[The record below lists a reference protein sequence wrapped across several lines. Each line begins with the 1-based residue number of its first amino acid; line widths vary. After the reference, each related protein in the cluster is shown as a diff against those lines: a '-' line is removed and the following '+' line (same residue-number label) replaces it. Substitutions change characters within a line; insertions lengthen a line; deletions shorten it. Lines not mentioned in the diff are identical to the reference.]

1 MNERKKAF
9 STNWFFEG
17 DLEEQQ
23 KLLKGRKNRTS
34 KHKKKSKSMKQLC
47 VFHILAISV
56 VISTWDKFDIC
67 IG

>member
-1 MNERKKAF
+1 MNEREREKKAF

-34 KHKKKSKSMKQLC
+34 
-47 VFHILAISV
+47 
-56 VISTWDKFDIC
+56 
-67 IG
+67 

>member
-23 KLLKGRKNRTS
+23 KLLKGRENRTL
-34 KHKKKSKSMKQLC
+34 KHKKKKNQRVSSNY
-47 VFHILAISV
+47 VSSIS
-56 VISTWDKFDIC
+56 
-67 IG
+67 

>member
-23 KLLKGRKNRTS
+23 KLPKGRKNRTS
-34 KHKKKSKSMKQLC
+34 KHKKKKIKEYQAIMRLPYLC
-47 VFHILAISV
+47 DLGGHF
-56 VISTWDKFDIC
+56 K
-67 IG
+67 

>member
-34 KHKKKSKSMKQLC
+34 KHKKKIKEYQ
-47 VFHILAISV
+47 AIMCLPYLSDLGGHFNV
-56 VISTWDKFDIC
+56 R
-67 IG
+67 

>member
-1 MNERKKAF
+1 MNERIKAF

-34 KHKKKSKSMKQLC
+34 KHKKKIKEYQ
-47 VFHILAISV
+47 AIMCLPYLSDLGGHFSV
-56 VISTWDKFDIC
+56 R
-67 IG
+67 

>member
-1 MNERKKAF
+1 MNERERERKKAF

-34 KHKKKSKSMKQLC
+34 
-47 VFHILAISV
+47 
-56 VISTWDKFDIC
+56 
-67 IG
+67 

>member
-1 MNERKKAF
+1 MNERIKAF

-23 KLLKGRKNRTS
+23 KLLKGHKNRTS
-34 KHKKKSKSMKQLC
+34 KHKKKSKSIKQLC

-56 VISTWDKFDIC
+56 VISV
-67 IG
+67 